1 MLANILWGVFFL
13 ILITFMI
20 FLDRRRKKRKYHK
33 PYKEKTEQEK
43 EIEKQIVIEKEKS
56 RGGYPWIQ
64 GFRFTLYYGRFVQV
78 CDLVTDERIRS
89 FKRLWRKASF
99 VCTRLGQG
107 KHGYESVALSSGL
120 QRIDAHRFYEKKMNY
135 NKVSYVFKRNL

>member
-56 RGGYPWIQ
+56 RGGYPWI
-64 GFRFTLYYGRFVQV
+64 
-78 CDLVTDERIRS
+78 
-89 FKRLWRKASF
+89 
-99 VCTRLGQG
+99 
-107 KHGYESVALSSGL
+107 
-120 QRIDAHRFYEKKMNY
+120 
-135 NKVSYVFKRNL
+135 